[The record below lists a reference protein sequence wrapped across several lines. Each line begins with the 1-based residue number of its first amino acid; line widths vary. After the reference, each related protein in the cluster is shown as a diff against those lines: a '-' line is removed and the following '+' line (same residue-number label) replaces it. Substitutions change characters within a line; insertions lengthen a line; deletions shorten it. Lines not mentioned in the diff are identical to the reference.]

1 MRLRHPGARCRYR
14 SGTRGGPIGDKYVLR
29 AIGATQGQLKMMV
42 VAEAGWMGLAGGI
55 LGLLSGTIISY
66 HHVVYNTKVLTGWTF
81 QYHYPFGVALACLV
95 LAVILCLLAAYVPA
109 RKAASTNIVTAVG
122 YE

>member
-1 MRLRHPGARCRYR
+1 
-14 SGTRGGPIGDKYVLR
+14 
-29 AIGATQGQLKMMV
+29 
-42 VAEAGWMGLAGGI
+42 
-55 LGLLSGTIISY
+55 
-66 HHVVYNTKVLTGWTF
+66 
-81 QYHYPFGVALACLV
+81 VALACLV